1 MNPHVTERIVEM
13 LKGGFNIS
21 SIAKATGWT
30 ETQIIHMRAQMMDK
44 EPKAPGRT
52 REQNLTKADFA
63 AKLREKTKKPLVGIE
78 KATKALL
85 IGLLTLVTEK

>member
-1 MNPHVTERIVEM
+1 MVTVEKRIEEM
-13 LKGGFNIS
+13 LKGGFNIA
-21 SIAKATGWT
+21 SIAKVTGKT
-30 ETQIIHMRAQMMDK
+30 ETDVIHYRAQMMDK

-85 IGLLTLVTEK
+85 IELLTLVTEK